1 MQGTQASAVYATGKS
16 ESGWDWCK
24 VYLFLGGDV
33 ISQEGKSHGQEDAQD
48 YQED

>member
-1 MQGTQASAVYATGKS
+1 MEGSHLKAVYATGKS

-33 ISQEGKSHGQEDAQD
+33 ISQEKESKNE
-48 YQED
+48 ESPK